1 MTKKK
6 KKKKRILEG
15 VASSFSNACMHA
27 NSLHLCPIM
36 CDPKDSSP
44 PGSSVH
50 RVLQARI
57 LEWVGISFSSFR
69 DYFDTNIA
77 TLCFFWLI
85 FASFISSFSLFCLL
99 ILDLFN
105 TSLMSPLNI
114 LLYFLYTIFAHLWK
128 LNCRHCDFSIHFSK

>member
-1 MTKKK
+1 MSNSVQPHGQQTMKLPCPWDSPGKNT
-6 KKKKRILEG
+6 G
-15 VASSFSNACMHA
+15 VGCISFSNACMHA
-27 NSLHLCPIM
+27 KSLQLCPIL

-114 LLYFLYTIFAHLWK
+114 LLYFLYTIFAHL
-128 LNCRHCDFSIHFSK
+128 